1 MMKFV
6 MGWIGI
12 GFATWLFIL
21 FFAVVTFLLS
31 RHSKN
36 IKIEIV
42 CTKAKLLVS
51 ELLRP
56 ENVLH
61 MAFEGPIL
69 TLKLIKITI
78 EAIFD

>member
-1 MMKFV
+1 MFKFIV
-6 MGWIGI
+6 GWIGI

-21 FFAVVTFLLS
+21 FFAVVTILLS
-31 RHSKN
+31 HHSKEVTT
-36 IKIEIV
+36 KIV

-56 ENVLH
+56 ENVLYI
-61 MAFEGPIL
+61 AFEGPIL
-69 TLKLIKITI
+69 TMKLIKITI